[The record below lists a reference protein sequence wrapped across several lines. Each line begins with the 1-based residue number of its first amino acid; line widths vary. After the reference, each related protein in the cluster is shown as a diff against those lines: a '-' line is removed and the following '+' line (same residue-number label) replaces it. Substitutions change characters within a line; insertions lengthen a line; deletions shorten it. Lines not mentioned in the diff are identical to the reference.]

1 MENHQKHLWNLN
13 SLLYLLVAKLVL
25 DKNPNW
31 ILDNDLVQLKNEF
44 SDKNPNIILCSKP
57 FVKSEFLNRLI
68 DSTTFPV
75 IFLDFDL
82 LYSGYVIS
90 GMIKKNENVK
100 IIRSSR
106 INLEKDLK
114 EIIERISKEKVLV
127 ILDSFNGVYNM
138 FDELES
144 ARFINATIMLLSS
157 VARHTKSLIVATAM
171 VIKNDSGEWILSP
184 SGRHLIDSKKS
195 GMYGLEISQTS
206 LILNSIDK
214 RLEYEKSFEIKK

>member
-1 MENHQKHLWNLN
+1 M
-13 SLLYLLVAKLVL
+13 L

>member
-1 MENHQKHLWNLN
+1 M
-13 SLLYLLVAKLVL
+13 
-25 DKNPNW
+25 DKNPKW
-31 ILDNDLVQLKNEF
+31 ILDIDLVQLKNEF

-106 INLEKDLK
+106 TNLEKDLK

-144 ARFINATIMLLSS
+144 ARFINATVMLLSS

-171 VIKNDSGEWILSP
+171 AIKNDSGEWILSP

-214 RLEYEKSFEIKK
+214 RRE

>member
-1 MENHQKHLWNLN
+1 
-13 SLLYLLVAKLVL
+13 VL

-206 LILNSIDK
+206 LVLNSIDN
-214 RLEYEKSFEIKK
+214 RLENEKSFEIKK

>member
-1 MENHQKHLWNLN
+1 M
-13 SLLYLLVAKLVL
+13 L

-214 RLEYEKSFEIKK
+214 RLKYEKSFEIKK

>member
-1 MENHQKHLWNLN
+1 M
-13 SLLYLLVAKLVL
+13 L
-25 DKNPNW
+25 DKNPKW

-114 EIIERISKEKVLV
+114 EIIERISKEKILV

>member
-1 MENHQKHLWNLN
+1 M
-13 SLLYLLVAKLVL
+13 L

-157 VARHTKSLIVATAM
+157 IARHTKSLIVATAM

>member
-1 MENHQKHLWNLN
+1 M
-13 SLLYLLVAKLVL
+13 

-214 RLEYEKSFEIKK
+214 RLKYEKSFEIKK

>member
-1 MENHQKHLWNLN
+1 M
-13 SLLYLLVAKLVL
+13 L

-206 LILNSIDK
+206 LVLNSIDK

>member
-1 MENHQKHLWNLN
+1 M
-13 SLLYLLVAKLVL
+13 L

-31 ILDNDLVQLKNEF
+31 ILDNDLVQLKKEF

>member
-1 MENHQKHLWNLN
+1 
-13 SLLYLLVAKLVL
+13 VL

-44 SDKNPNIILCSKP
+44 SDKNPNIILCSEP

-171 VIKNDSGEWILSP
+171 VIKNDNGEWILSP

>member
-1 MENHQKHLWNLN
+1 M
-13 SLLYLLVAKLVL
+13 L
-25 DKNPNW
+25 DKNPKW

-57 FVKSEFLNRLI
+57 FLKSEFLNRLI

-100 IIRSSR
+100 IFLSNR
-106 INLEKDLK
+106 INFEKDLK
-114 EIIERISKEKVLV
+114 EIIEKISKEKVLV

-144 ARFINATIMLLSS
+144 ARTINATIMLLSS

-171 VIKNDSGEWILSP
+171 AIKNDNGEWILSP

-195 GMYGLEISQTS
+195 GMYDLDISEKS
-206 LILNSIDK
+206 LVLNSIDK
-214 RLEYEKSFEIKK
+214 RLQNDKSFKIKK

>member
-25 DKNPNW
+25 DKNPKW
-31 ILDNDLVQLKNEF
+31 ILDIDLVQLKNEF
-44 SDKNPNIILCSKP
+44 SDKNPNIILYSKP

-214 RLEYEKSFEIKK
+214 RQE

>member
-1 MENHQKHLWNLN
+1 M
-13 SLLYLLVAKLVL
+13 L

-44 SDKNPNIILCSKP
+44 SDKNPNIILYSKP

-184 SGRHLIDSKKS
+184 SGMHLIDSKKS
-195 GMYGLEISQTS
+195 GMYVLEISQTS

-214 RLEYEKSFEIKK
+214 RQE

>member
-1 MENHQKHLWNLN
+1 M
-13 SLLYLLVAKLVL
+13 
-25 DKNPNW
+25 DKNPKW

-44 SDKNPNIILCSKP
+44 SNKNPNLILCSKP
-57 FVKSEFLNRLI
+57 FLKSEFLNRII

-100 IIRSSR
+100 ILRSSR
-106 INLEKDLK
+106 INLEKNLK

-171 VIKNDSGEWILSP
+171 VIKNDNGEWILSP

-195 GMYGLEISQTS
+195 GIYDLGISETS
-206 LILNSIDK
+206 LVLNSIDK
-214 RLEYEKSFEIKK
+214 RLEYEKSFVMKK

>member
-1 MENHQKHLWNLN
+1 
-13 SLLYLLVAKLVL
+13 VL

-82 LYSGYVIS
+82 LYSGYIIS
-90 GMIKKNENVK
+90 GIIKKKENVK
-100 IIRSSR
+100 ILRSSR
-106 INLEKDLK
+106 VNLEKDLK
-114 EIIERISKEKVLV
+114 EIIGRISKEKVLV

-195 GMYGLEISQTS
+195 GMYDLDISETS
-206 LILNSIDK
+206 LVLNSIDK

>member
-1 MENHQKHLWNLN
+1 LENHQKHLWNLN

-25 DKNPNW
+25 DKNPKW

-44 SDKNPNIILCSKP
+44 SDKNPNIILCSQP
-57 FVKSEFLNRLI
+57 FLKSEFLNRLI
-68 DSTTFPV
+68 ESTTFPV

-90 GMIKKNENVK
+90 GIIKKKENVK
-100 IIRSSR
+100 ILRSSR
-106 INLEKDLK
+106 VNLEKDLK

-171 VIKNDSGEWILSP
+171 VIKNDNGEWILSP

-195 GMYGLEISQTS
+195 GIYDLGISETS
-206 LILNSIDK
+206 LVLNSIDK
-214 RLEYEKSFEIKK
+214 RLEYEKSFVMKK

>member
-1 MENHQKHLWNLN
+1 
-13 SLLYLLVAKLVL
+13 VL

-206 LILNSIDK
+206 LVLNSIDK
-214 RLEYEKSFEIKK
+214 KLEYEKSFEIKK

>member
-1 MENHQKHLWNLN
+1 
-13 SLLYLLVAKLVL
+13 VL
-25 DKNPNW
+25 DKNPKW
-31 ILDNDLVQLKNEF
+31 ILDIDFMQLKNEF
-44 SDKNPNIILCSKP
+44 SDKNPNIILYSKP

-68 DSTTFPV
+68 DSTIFPV

-127 ILDSFNGVYNM
+127 ILDSFNGIYNM

-171 VIKNDSGEWILSP
+171 AIKNDSGEWILSP

-214 RLEYEKSFEIKK
+214 RLKYEKSFEIKK

>member
-1 MENHQKHLWNLN
+1 M
-13 SLLYLLVAKLVL
+13 L
-25 DKNPNW
+25 DKNPKW

>member
-1 MENHQKHLWNLN
+1 M
-13 SLLYLLVAKLVL
+13 L
-25 DKNPNW
+25 DKNPKW
-31 ILDNDLVQLKNEF
+31 ILDIDLVQLKNEF
-44 SDKNPNIILCSKP
+44 SDKNPNIILYSKP

-106 INLEKDLK
+106 TNLEKDLK

-144 ARFINATIMLLSS
+144 ARFINAAVMLLSS

-195 GMYGLEISQTS
+195 GMYGLEISQSS

-214 RLEYEKSFEIKK
+214 RQE